1 MRPFF
6 CRVKVMLLGLSAIA
20 DKKRKERES
29 KNRRSEQGVI
39 FG

>member
-1 MRPFF
+1 M
-6 CRVKVMLLGLSAIA
+6 KVMLLGLSAVA
-20 DKKRKERES
+20 DNKRKEGES